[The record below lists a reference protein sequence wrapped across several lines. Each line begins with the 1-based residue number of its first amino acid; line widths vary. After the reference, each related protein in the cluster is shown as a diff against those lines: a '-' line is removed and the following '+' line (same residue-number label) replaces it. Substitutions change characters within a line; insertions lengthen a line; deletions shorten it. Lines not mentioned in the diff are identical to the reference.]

1 MDFQKYFILRFHSI
15 LPQEMKNMV
24 NKVLLLSEVLLRE
37 SIVSL
42 TSVNASLSNQIIESD
57 CKLTIAFTW
66 NFQNWL
72 FFLWLGTVLSIAS
85 LLPQLPSITTFV
97 KNILIE
103 APEVFGEFV
112 EIIDEKDY
120 GHVSNI
126 FESFIAKVELF
137 FFIFLKSACWFDYC
151 YTQSFMA
158 MLWRNRQ

>member
-1 MDFQKYFILRFHSI
+1 M
-15 LPQEMKNMV
+15 
-24 NKVLLLSEVLLRE
+24 
-37 SIVSL
+37 
-42 TSVNASLSNQIIESD
+42 
-57 CKLTIAFTW
+57 
-66 NFQNWL
+66 
-72 FFLWLGTVLSIAS
+72 LSIAS

-137 FFIFLKSACWFDYC
+137 FFIFLKSAC
-151 YTQSFMA
+151 
-158 MLWRNRQ
+158 

>member
-1 MDFQKYFILRFHSI
+1 
-15 LPQEMKNMV
+15 MKNMV

-57 CKLTIAFTW
+57 CKLTIAFIW

-72 FFLWLGTVLSIAS
+72 FYLWLGTLISIAS

-120 GHVSNI
+120 GHVSN
-126 FESFIAKVELF
+126 FLTKDSFQKIYTIPHFNFPKISFLIWLLLHSIIHGHVLEELAIIAF
-137 FFIFLKSACWFDYC
+137 MKSGLA
-151 YTQSFMA
+151 
-158 MLWRNRQ
+158 